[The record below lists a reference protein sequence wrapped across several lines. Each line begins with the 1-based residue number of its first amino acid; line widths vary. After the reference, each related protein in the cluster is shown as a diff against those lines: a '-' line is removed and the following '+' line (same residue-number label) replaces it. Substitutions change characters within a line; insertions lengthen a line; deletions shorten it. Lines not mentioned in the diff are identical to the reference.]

1 MRILFLWL
9 CVSVAIPASAQT
21 ESSSEHVL
29 LVATVSAARY
39 TGDESYLIEES
50 GHPVFIDRFS
60 ATLRNLRVVEGTYDP
75 PTSLKVDL
83 RVGGLRATGRKRFPS
98 VSEIYVVLK
107 LGADGPV
114 VATWGEI
121 VRVVCLDENELEEYG
136 LGETFSSDYQRTFGG
151 GADCTH
157 L

>member
-9 CVSVAIPASAQT
+9 CVSIAIPASAQT
-21 ESSSEHVL
+21 DSRSEHVL

-39 TGDESYLIEES
+39 TGDESYLQEES

-60 ATLRNLRVVEGTYDP
+60 ATLRNLRVVEGTYEP
-75 PTSLKVDL
+75 PTALKVDL
-83 RVGGLRATGRKRFPS
+83 RVGGLRPGGRKRFPR
-98 VSEIYVVLK
+98 VSEIYIVLK
-107 LGADGPV
+107 LGSDRPV

-121 VRVVCLDENELEEYG
+121 VRLVCFNENALEEYG
-136 LGETFSSDYQRTFGG
+136 LGETFYSDYRRNFGG
-151 GADCTH
+151 GGDCTQ